1 MNVCRYR
8 TCQKAHIK
16 LTKYYKSTIILQM
29 HGVPFKHCEGLLPN
43 SHVFVSF
50 KIDDHDNTHLYVIP
64 SKSKCFIK
72 ALTRWVHY
80 ISISPSNHYACFAH
94 YWAIQKEL
102 LLVIQ
107 QTFGTFID
115 FSKSPRP
122 RLFIL
127 KINFLEQDIFTLH
140 QAQAHI

>member
-1 MNVCRYR
+1 MYAGIEHL
-8 TCQKAHIK
+8 TESSYK
-16 LTKYYKSTIILQM
+16 LTKYYKSMIILHM

-80 ISISPSNHYACFAH
+80 ISISPSNHYAYFAH
-94 YWAIQKEL
+94 YWAIKKEL

-107 QTFGTFID
+107 
-115 FSKSPRP
+115 
-122 RLFIL
+122 
-127 KINFLEQDIFTLH
+127 
-140 QAQAHI
+140 